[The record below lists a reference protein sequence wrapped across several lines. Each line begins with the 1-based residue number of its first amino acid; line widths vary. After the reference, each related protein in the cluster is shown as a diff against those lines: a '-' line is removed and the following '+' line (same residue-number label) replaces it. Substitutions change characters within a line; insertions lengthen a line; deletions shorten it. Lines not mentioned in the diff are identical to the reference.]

1 MSERKIIGGGSSSNS
16 KNLLP
21 PRFRINTNDYTHVD
35 ETSFTRDSRPIEF
48 NSKNQVDHETLNRCF
63 TNFEEELDEEV
74 EINEEDDETPTPTSP
89 AIELPEQDEVPS
101 LPTFSKTTV
110 RRTGRLRTHLRKC
123 NKEFA
128 RLDDI
133 ERANRNGIPISE
145 NSMGVGGSNM
155 VQSLELLEFKN
166 RCKEC
171 GLEYRKVPKEV
182 CTRWNSLFE
191 MLQVAYIYQELYN

>member
-1 MSERKIIGGGSSSNS
+1 MK
-16 KNLLP
+16 
-21 PRFRINTNDYTHVD
+21 HV
-35 ETSFTRDSRPIEF
+35 
-48 NSKNQVDHETLNRCF
+48 
-63 TNFEEELDEEV
+63 
-74 EINEEDDETPTPTSP
+74 
-89 AIELPEQDEVPS
+89 
-101 LPTFSKTTV
+101 TTV
-110 RRTGRLRTHLRKC
+110 HKGNGRLRTHLRKC

-133 ERANRNGIPISE
+133 ERANRNGIPIPE

-155 VQSLELLEFKN
+155 VQNGIFQFGISCEKIRLACNWIFKTKIKARIIEFKN

-191 MLQVAYIYQELYN
+191 MLQVAYIYQELIYANLEIKDDETPSVEDCKSSIYIKARELYNTYKSMEKNIPIVEPPSCKLRSDDTDD

>member
-1 MSERKIIGGGSSSNS
+1 MRKNYYLRNGNG
-16 KNLLP
+16 
-21 PRFRINTNDYTHVD
+21 D
-35 ETSFTRDSRPIEF
+35 
-48 NSKNQVDHETLNRCF
+48 
-63 TNFEEELDEEV
+63 
-74 EINEEDDETPTPTSP
+74 
-89 AIELPEQDEVPS
+89 
-101 LPTFSKTTV
+101 
-110 RRTGRLRTHLRKC
+110 RLRTHLRKC

-155 VQSLELLEFKN
+155 VQK
-166 RCKEC
+166 C

-191 MLQVAYIYQELYN
+191 MLQVAYIYQEPCFYKATNAAYGQYYPTISSLLVNICAISSEFAKYKGKDRFENSLAFMIEKFKNIFSYSSNLFDCYYFQPKLQIKRC